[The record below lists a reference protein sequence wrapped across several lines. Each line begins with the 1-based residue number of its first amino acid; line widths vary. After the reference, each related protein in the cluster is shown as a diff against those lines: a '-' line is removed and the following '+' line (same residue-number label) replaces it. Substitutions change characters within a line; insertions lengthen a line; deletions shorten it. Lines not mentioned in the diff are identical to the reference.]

1 MYNLLKIKGV
11 LALMEKKEAIKVLAS
26 VSTVIAATG
35 LASVANANQQEALKT
50 EVDALS
56 SKVTVQALKAAEN
69 KQSVAVQAVNT
80 QQDIV
85 NQAITEEEKAEKT
98 EATAKEALDEA
109 QIIKDKGTPAEIEN
123 TKQNISET
131 ESAIEN
137 QDVQFQ
143 NAQAETA
150 KAQDKV
156 NKQTE
161 IVNSDQTKITTQET
175 NVANAKADVET
186 AQKNLD
192 GTGAKEIIS
201 ERDNAQSDLAT
212 KKAAEANAK
221 SKLEEAQKAD
231 ADKKAKL
238 EQAEK
243 DEKLQVKAVE
253 DTSKTLSDAE
263 AKSKQTKEQLNN
275 ANIAVTNA
283 QAALDGTGAKEII
296 SERDNAQSDLATKKA
311 AESKAQSNLEE
322 AQKTDVDKKAKIQ
335 TLTETLTA
343 QQNVASTAT
352 IELANATALAAD
364 AKSKKDE
371 ADKAVKRLEDKLTSL
386 ENLSTIEI
394 PEEVASAY
402 RNFYEDKTEA
412 NKDKLFDAVQ
422 TWWDNRDYSKENN
435 YPADDTV
442 INDLSNLTKEQIANL
457 SLYQAGLIQQV
468 RKTIWGDSEILV
480 TEDVVTAMKNITTA
494 YSNMSNPDGDH
505 LFSALTNDG
514 TDTTHWKA
522 ENLGYI
528 KAKPTTMSALY
539 KDIYK
544 SIINTFGSDYNQNYA
559 HIITTV
565 GGKPDYKNGKV
576 IPNYIG
582 AATSVT
588 PEGLGL
594 MHEIHF
600 NHTSSDTD
608 KILSNP
614 FDSSVVKTQLADAKA
629 VQTSADNA
637 NKTSQNRL
645 TTASVANKAAQDAVS
660 NTTKTLNALKAIADL
675 IPDAK
680 AKLDE
685 ATEARKNAETRLNNV
700 QKTIDNLD
708 ADVATKTKALDNAK
722 VAQEKANN
730 ANKVANE
737 ELNSAQAKNK
747 LAHEVLSETRN
758 KIASLK
764 ATADLTPDAK
774 IKLAEATSAR
784 ELAELRLVKAQKAV
798 NNLNSDVASKTKA
811 LADAKA
817 TLQKEEAK
825 LEELKAQK
833 AKDEKELA
841 SLQET
846 VNALKVNEVKIKDEI
861 KSLKTKLQETKDYL
875 SKLENADSNLEK
887 AKVAYKLAV
896 EKHKEAKSI
905 LDKETEKLKQ
915 LLINKHDAVA
925 QYEAVKEAYTQA
937 QVKSQYEA
945 IVQKGGTPVAIL
957 DENGQIVG
965 YNSSFFRDVRTAVRT
980 ITDNVVS
987 KHGVP
992 IYQASLP
999 QTGEGETAVYT
1010 LSGITFLALAG
1021 VMRKKKL

>member
-1 MYNLLKIKGV
+1 
-11 LALMEKKEAIKVLAS
+11 MEKKEAIKVLAS

-69 KQSVAVQAVNT
+69 KQSIAVQAVNA
-80 QQDIV
+80 QQDV
-85 NQAITEEEKAEKT
+85 VKKAITEEEIAEKN
-98 EATAKEALDEA
+98 EATAKETIDEA
-109 QIIKDKGTPAEIEN
+109 QIIKDKATPVEIDK
-123 TKQNISET
+123 TKQSISET

-137 QDVQFQ
+137 QDVQLQ

-192 GTGAKEIIS
+192 GRGAKEIIS

-221 SKLEEAQKAD
+221 SKLQEAQKAD
-231 ADKKAKL
+231 ADKKVKL

-263 AKSKQTKEQLNN
+263 AKAKHTKEQLNN

-296 SERDNAQSDLATKKA
+296 SERDNAQADLATKKVA
-311 AESKAQSNLEE
+311 EATAESNLKEVK
-322 AQKTDVDKKAKIQ
+322 KTDADKKAKIQ
-335 TLTETLTA
+335 ALTETLTA
-343 QQNVASTAT
+343 QQNVASRTSTELTAA
-352 IELANATALAAD
+352 IAVAAD
-364 AKSKKDE
+364 AKSKKEE

-435 YPADDTV
+435 YPVDDTV
-442 INDLSNLTKEQIANL
+442 INDLSDLTKEQIANL

-505 LFSALTNDG
+505 LFSVLTNDG

-539 KDIYK
+539 KGIYK

-559 HIITTV
+559 HVITTV

-637 NKTSQNRL
+637 NKTAQNRL

-700 QKTIDNLD
+700 QKTIDNLNT
-708 ADVATKTKALDNAK
+708 DVATKTKALANAK
-722 VAQEKANN
+722 IAQEKANN

-737 ELNSAQAKNK
+737 ELNSAQVKNK
-747 LAHEVLSETRN
+747 LANEVLSETRN

-764 ATADLTPDAK
+764 ATADLTPDARV
-774 IKLAEATSAR
+774 KLAEATSAR
-784 ELAELRLVKAQKAV
+784 ELANLRLVKAQKAV

-817 TLQKEEAK
+817 TLQNEEAK
-825 LEELKAQK
+825 LEELKAKK
-833 AKDEKELA
+833 AKDEKKLA

-875 SKLENADSNLEK
+875 GKIENADSNLEK

-896 EKHKEAKSI
+896 EKHQEAKSI

-915 LLINKHDAVA
+915 LLINKRDAVA

-937 QVKSQYEA
+937 QVKAQYEA

-965 YNSSFFRDVRTAVRT
+965 YNSSFSRDVRTAVRT

-999 QTGEGETAVYT
+999 ETGEGETVVYT
-1010 LSGITFLALAG
+1010 LSGIMFLALAG

>member
-1 MYNLLKIKGV
+1 
-11 LALMEKKEAIKVLAS
+11 MEKKEAIKVLAS
-26 VSTVIAATG
+26 VSTVIATTG
-35 LASVANANQQEALKT
+35 LTSVANANQQETLKT

-56 SKVTVQALKAAEN
+56 YKVTVQALKEAEN
-69 KQSVAVQAVNT
+69 KQSVAVQAVNA

-98 EATAKEALDEA
+98 EAMVKEALDEA
-109 QIIKDKGTPAEIEN
+109 QIIKDKATPVEIDK
-123 TKQNISET
+123 TKQSISET

-231 ADKKAKL
+231 VDKKAKL

-243 DEKLQVKAVE
+243 DEKLQAKAVE

-263 AKSKQTKEQLNN
+263 AKAKQTKEQLNN

-322 AQKTDVDKKAKIQ
+322 AQKTDADKKAKIQ

-343 QQNVASTAT
+343 QQNVALRTST
-352 IELANATALAAD
+352 ELTAAIAVAAD
-364 AKSKKDE
+364 AKSKKEE

-402 RNFYEDKTEA
+402 RNFYEDKSEA

-435 YPADDTV
+435 YPVDDTV
-442 INDLSNLTKEQIANL
+442 INDLSDLTKEQIANL

-539 KDIYK
+539 KGIYK

-637 NKTSQNRL
+637 NKTAQNRL
-645 TTASVANKAAQDAVS
+645 NTASVANNAAQDTVS
-660 NTTKTLNALKAIADL
+660 NTTKTLNALKAI
-675 IPDAK
+675 
-680 AKLDE
+680 
-685 ATEARKNAETRLNNV
+685 
-700 QKTIDNLD
+700 
-708 ADVATKTKALDNAK
+708 
-722 VAQEKANN
+722 
-730 ANKVANE
+730 
-737 ELNSAQAKNK
+737 
-747 LAHEVLSETRN
+747 
-758 KIASLK
+758 
-764 ATADLTPDAK
+764 ADLTPDAK

-817 TLQKEEAK
+817 TLQNEEAK

-833 AKDEKELA
+833 AKNEKELA

-896 EKHKEAKSI
+896 EKHKEAKSV

-915 LLINKHDAVA
+915 LLINKRDAVA

-937 QVKSQYEA
+937 QVKAQYEA

-965 YNSSFFRDVRTAVRT
+965 YNSSVSRDVRTAVRT

-999 QTGEGETAVYT
+999 ETGEGETAVYT

>member
-1 MYNLLKIKGV
+1 MKIKGV

-784 ELAELRLVKAQKAV
+784 ELANLRLVKAQKAV

-817 TLQKEEAK
+817 TLQNEEAK
-825 LEELKAQK
+825 LEELKAKK

-846 VNALKVNEVKIKDEI
+846 VNALKLNEVKIKDEI

-896 EKHKEAKSI
+896 EKHQEAKSI

-915 LLINKHDAVA
+915 LLINKRDAVA

-937 QVKSQYEA
+937 QVKAQYEV
-945 IVQKGGTPVAIL
+945 ISQRGDVPVPIL
-957 DENGQIVG
+957 NENGQIVG
-965 YNSSFFRDVRTAVRT
+965 YNSSFSRDVRTAVRT

-999 QTGEGETAVYT
+999 ETGEGETAVYT

>member
-1 MYNLLKIKGV
+1 MK
-11 LALMEKKEAIKVLAS
+11 KKEAIKALAT

-35 LASVANANQQEALKT
+35 LTSVANANQQEAPKM
-50 EVDALS
+50 EVDTSS
-56 SKVTVQALKAAEN
+56 SKVTIQALKEAEN
-69 KQSVAVQAVNT
+69 KQSVAVQAVNA
-80 QQDIV
+80 QQDV
-85 NQAITEEEKAEKT
+85 VKQAITEEEKAEKT
-98 EATAKEALDEA
+98 EAMAKEGLDEA
-109 QIIKDKGTPAEIEN
+109 QIIKDKATPTEIDK
-123 TKQNISET
+123 TKQSISET

-137 QDVQFQ
+137 QDVQLQ
-143 NAQAETA
+143 DAQAETA

-161 IVNSDQTKITTQET
+161 IVNSDQTKITAQET
-175 NVANAKADVET
+175 NVANAKTNVEI

-201 ERDNAQSDLAT
+201 ERDNAQTDLAT
-212 KKAAEANAK
+212 KKYAEANAK

-243 DEKLQVKAVE
+243 DEKLQAKAVE

-263 AKSKQTKEQLNN
+263 AKAKQTKEQLNN

-283 QAALDGTGAKEII
+283 QVALDGTGAKEII
-296 SERDNAQSDLATKKA
+296 SERDDAQTDLETKKD
-311 AESKAQSNLEE
+311 AEAEAERKLKE
-322 AQKTDVDKKAKIQ
+322 AQKTDADKKAKIQ
-335 TLTETLTA
+335 ALTETLTA
-343 QQNVASTAT
+343 QQNVALRTST
-352 IELANATALAAD
+352 ELTTAIAVAVD
-364 AKSKKDE
+364 AKSKKEE

-468 RKTIWGDSEILV
+468 RKTIWGDSEVLV

-505 LFSALTNDG
+505 LLSALTNDG

-539 KDIYK
+539 KGIYK

-559 HIITTV
+559 HVITTV
-565 GGKPDYKNGKV
+565 GGKTDYKNGKV
-576 IPNYIG
+576 VPNYIG
-582 AATSVT
+582 VATSVT

-608 KILSNP
+608 KILANP

-629 VQTSADNA
+629 LQTSADNA
-637 NKTSQNRL
+637 NKTAQNRL
-645 TTASVANKAAQDAVS
+645 TTASVANKAAQDDVS
-660 NTTKTLNALKAIADL
+660 NTIKTLNAFKAIADL
-675 IPDAK
+675 TPDAK

-685 ATEARKNAETRLNNV
+685 ATEARKNAESRFSN
-700 QKTIDNLD
+700 
-708 ADVATKTKALDNAK
+708 
-722 VAQEKANN
+722 
-730 ANKVANE
+730 
-737 ELNSAQAKNK
+737 
-747 LAHEVLSETRN
+747 
-758 KIASLK
+758 
-764 ATADLTPDAK
+764 
-774 IKLAEATSAR
+774 
-784 ELAELRLVKAQKAV
+784 AQKAV
-798 NNLNSDVASKTKA
+798 DNLNSDVASKTKA
-811 LADAKA
+811 LSDAKA
-817 TLQKEEAK
+817 TLQNEEAK

-833 AKDEKELA
+833 TKDEKELA
-841 SLQET
+841 FLQET
-846 VNALKVNEVKIKDEI
+846 VNALKANEVKIKDEI
-861 KSLKTKLQETKDYL
+861 KSLQTKLQETKDYL

-915 LLINKHDAVA
+915 LLINKRDAVA
-925 QYEAVKEAYTQA
+925 QNEAVKEAYTQA
-937 QVKSQYEA
+937 QVKAQYEV
-945 IVQKGGTPVAIL
+945 ISQRGDVPVPL
-957 DENGQIVG
+957 LNENGQIVG
-965 YNSSFFRDVRTAVRT
+965 YNSSFSRDVRTAVRT

-999 QTGEGETAVYT
+999 ETGEGDTAIYT

-1021 VMRKKKL
+1021 VMRKKKKL

>member
-1 MYNLLKIKGV
+1 MKIKGV

-364 AKSKKDE
+364 TKSKKDE

-784 ELAELRLVKAQKAV
+784 ELANLRLVKAQKAV

-817 TLQKEEAK
+817 TLQNEEAK
-825 LEELKAQK
+825 LEELKAKK

-846 VNALKVNEVKIKDEI
+846 VNALKLNEVKIKDEI

-896 EKHKEAKSI
+896 EKHQEAKSI

-915 LLINKHDAVA
+915 LLINKRDAVA

-937 QVKSQYEA
+937 QVKAQYEV
-945 IVQKGGTPVAIL
+945 ISQRGDVPVPIL
-957 DENGQIVG
+957 NENGQIVG
-965 YNSSFFRDVRTAVRT
+965 YNSSFSRDVRTAVRT

-999 QTGEGETAVYT
+999 ETGEGETAVYT

>member
-1 MYNLLKIKGV
+1 
-11 LALMEKKEAIKVLAS
+11 MEKKEAIKALAG

-35 LASVANANQQEALKT
+35 LTSVANANQQEAPKT
-50 EVDALS
+50 EVDTSS
-56 SKVTVQALKAAEN
+56 SKVTIQALKEAEN
-69 KQSVAVQAVNT
+69 KQSVTVQAVNA
-80 QQDIV
+80 QQDV
-85 NQAITEEEKAEKT
+85 VKKAITEEEIAEKN
-98 EATAKEALDEA
+98 EATAKETLDEA
-109 QIIKDKGTPAEIEN
+109 QIIKDKATPAEIDK
-123 TKQNISET
+123 TKQSISET

-137 QDVQFQ
+137 QDVQLQ

-175 NVANAKADVET
+175 NVANAKTNVET
-186 AQKNLD
+186 AQKDLD
-192 GTGAKEIIS
+192 DTGAKEIIS
-201 ERDNAQSDLAT
+201 ERDNAQSDLET

-231 ADKKAKL
+231 ADKKVKL

-243 DEKLQVKAVE
+243 DEKLQAKAVE

-263 AKSKQTKEQLNN
+263 AKAKQTKEQLNN

-283 QAALDGTGAKEII
+283 QAALNGTEAKEII
-296 SERDNAQSDLATKKA
+296 SERDNAQTDLATKKA
-311 AESKAQSNLEE
+311 AKAEAERKLKE
-322 AQKTDVDKKAKIQ
+322 AQKTDADKKAKIQ
-335 TLTETLTA
+335 ALTETLTA
-343 QQNVASTAT
+343 QQNVALRTST
-352 IELANATALAAD
+352 ELTAAIAVAAD
-364 AKSKKDE
+364 AKSKKEE

-402 RNFYEDKTEA
+402 RSFYEDKTEA

-435 YPADDTV
+435 YPVDDTV

-468 RKTIWGDSEILV
+468 RITIWGDSEVLV
-480 TEDVVTAMKNITTA
+480 TEDVVTAMKNITSA

-539 KDIYK
+539 KGIYK

-565 GGKPDYKNGKV
+565 GGKTDYKNGKV
-576 IPNYIG
+576 VPNYIG

-637 NKTSQNRL
+637 NKTAQNRL
-645 TTASVANKAAQDAVS
+645 TTTSVANKAAQDAVS
-660 NTTKTLNALKAIADL
+660 STTKTLNALKAIADL
-675 IPDAK
+675 TLDAK
-680 AKLDE
+680 AMLDE
-685 ATEARKNAETRLNNV
+685 ATEARKNAESQFSNA
-700 QKTIDNLD
+700 QKAVDNLN
-708 ADVATKTKALDNAK
+708 ADVATKSKALDNEK

-730 ANKVANE
+730 ANKIANE

-747 LAHEVLSETRN
+747 LANEVLSGTRN

-764 ATADLTPDAK
+764 VTADLTPDAK
-774 IKLAEATSAR
+774 VKLAEATSAR

-817 TLQKEEAK
+817 TLQNEEAK

-833 AKDEKELA
+833 VKDEKELA

-846 VNALKVNEVKIKDEI
+846 VNALNANEVKIKDEI
-861 KSLKTKLQETKDYL
+861 KSIQTKLQETKDYL

-887 AKVAYKLAV
+887 AKVTYKLAV
-896 EKHKEAKSI
+896 KKHNEAKSI

-915 LLINKHDAVA
+915 LLINKRDAVA

-937 QVKSQYEA
+937 QVKTQYE
-945 IVQKGGTPVAIL
+945 IITQRGDVPVPLL

-965 YNSSFFRDVRTAVRT
+965 YNSSFSRDVRTAVRT
-980 ITDNVVS
+980 ITDHVVS

-992 IYQASLP
+992 TYQASLP
-999 QTGEGETAVYT
+999 KTGEDETAVYT
-1010 LSGITFLALAG
+1010 LSGITFLAIAG

>member
-1 MYNLLKIKGV
+1 
-11 LALMEKKEAIKVLAS
+11 MEKKEAIKVLAS

-231 ADKKAKL
+231 ADKKVKL

-243 DEKLQVKAVE
+243 DEKLQTKSVE
-253 DTSKTLSDAE
+253 DTSKSLSDAE
-263 AKSKQTKEQLNN
+263 AKAKQTKEQLNN

-322 AQKTDVDKKAKIQ
+322 AQKTDADKKAKIQ

-343 QQNVASTAT
+343 QQNVALRTST
-352 IELANATALAAD
+352 ELTAAIAVAAD
-364 AKSKKDE
+364 AKSKKEE

-402 RNFYEDKTEA
+402 RNFYEDKSEA

-435 YPADDTV
+435 YPVDDTV
-442 INDLSNLTKEQIANL
+442 INDLSDLTKEQIANL

-539 KDIYK
+539 KGIYK

-637 NKTSQNRL
+637 NKTAQNRL
-645 TTASVANKAAQDAVS
+645 NTASVANNAAQDTVS
-660 NTTKTLNALKAIADL
+660 NTTKTLNALKAI
-675 IPDAK
+675 
-680 AKLDE
+680 
-685 ATEARKNAETRLNNV
+685 
-700 QKTIDNLD
+700 
-708 ADVATKTKALDNAK
+708 
-722 VAQEKANN
+722 
-730 ANKVANE
+730 
-737 ELNSAQAKNK
+737 
-747 LAHEVLSETRN
+747 
-758 KIASLK
+758 
-764 ATADLTPDAK
+764 ADLTPDAK

-817 TLQKEEAK
+817 TLQNEEAK

-841 SLQET
+841 SLKET

-896 EKHKEAKSI
+896 EKHKEAKSV

-915 LLINKHDAVA
+915 LLINKRDAVA

-937 QVKSQYEA
+937 QVKAQYEA

-965 YNSSFFRDVRTAVRT
+965 YNSSVSRDVRTAVRT

-999 QTGEGETAVYT
+999 ETGEGETAVYT

>member
-1 MYNLLKIKGV
+1 
-11 LALMEKKEAIKVLAS
+11 MEKKEALKVLAS

-35 LASVANANQQEALKT
+35 LTSVANANQQEALKT

-56 SKVTVQALKAAEN
+56 SKVTVQDLKEAEN
-69 KQSVAVQAVNT
+69 KQSVAVQSVNAH
-80 QQDIV
+80 QDV
-85 NQAITEEEKAEKT
+85 VKKAITEEEIAEKN
-98 EATAKEALDEA
+98 EATAKETIDEA
-109 QIIKDKGTPAEIEN
+109 QIIKDKATPVEIDK
-123 TKQNISET
+123 TKQSISET

-137 QDVQFQ
+137 QDVQFY
-143 NAQAETA
+143 NAQAET
-150 KAQDKV
+150 
-156 NKQTE
+156 
-161 IVNSDQTKITTQET
+161 
-175 NVANAKADVET
+175 AKADVET

-192 GTGAKEIIS
+192 GRGAKEIIS
-201 ERDNAQSDLAT
+201 ERDNAQTDLVT
-212 KKAAEANAK
+212 KKDAEANAK

-231 ADKKAKL
+231 VDKKAKL

-243 DEKLQVKAVE
+243 DEKLQAKAVE

-263 AKSKQTKEQLNN
+263 AKAKHTKEQLDN

-296 SERDNAQSDLATKKA
+296 SERDNTQSDLATKKA
-311 AESKAQSNLEE
+311 AEAKAESNLKES
-322 AQKTDVDKKAKIQ
+322 QKTDADKKAKIQ
-335 TLTETLTA
+335 ALTETLTA
-343 QQNVASTAT
+343 HQNVALRTST
-352 IELANATALAAD
+352 ELTAAIAVAAD
-364 AKSKKDE
+364 AKSKKEE

-394 PEEVASAY
+394 PEKVASAY

-435 YPADDTV
+435 YPVDDTV
-442 INDLSNLTKEQIANL
+442 INDLSDLTKEQIANL

-539 KDIYK
+539 KGIYK

-608 KILSNP
+608 KILSKP
-614 FDSSVVKTQLADAKA
+614 FDTSVVKTQLADAKA

-637 NKTSQNRL
+637 NKTAQNRL

-660 NTTKTLNALKAIADL
+660 NTTKTLNVLKAIADL
-675 IPDAK
+675 TPDAK

-685 ATEARKNAETRLNNV
+685 ATEARKNAESRFSNA
-700 QKTIDNLD
+700 QKSVDNLN
-708 ADVATKTKALDNAK
+708 ADVATKTKALANAK

-747 LAHEVLSETRN
+747 LANEVLSETRN
-758 KIASLK
+758 KIASL
-764 ATADLTPDAK
+764 
-774 IKLAEATSAR
+774 
-784 ELAELRLVKAQKAV
+784 KAQKAV

-811 LADAKA
+811 LSDAKA
-817 TLQKEEAK
+817 TLQNEEAK

-846 VNALKVNEVKIKDEI
+846 VNTLKVNEVKIKDEI

-896 EKHKEAKSI
+896 EK
-905 LDKETEKLKQ
+905 
-915 LLINKHDAVA
+915 NK
-925 QYEAVKEAYTQA
+925 
-937 QVKSQYEA
+937 EA

-965 YNSSFFRDVRTAVRT
+965 YNSSFSRDVRTAVRT

-999 QTGEGETAVYT
+999 ETGEGETAVYT

>member
-1 MYNLLKIKGV
+1 
-11 LALMEKKEAIKVLAS
+11 MEKKEAIKVLAS
-26 VSTVIAATG
+26 VSTMIAATG
-35 LASVANANQQEALKT
+35 LTSVANANQQENPKT
-50 EVDALS
+50 EFDASS
-56 SKVTVQALKAAEN
+56 SKVTVQALKEAEN
-69 KQSVAVQAVNT
+69 KQSVAVQSVNA
-80 QQDIV
+80 QQDV
-85 NQAITEEEKAEKT
+85 VKKAITEEEIAEKN
-98 EATAKEALDEA
+98 EATAKETIDEA
-109 QIIKDKGTPAEIEN
+109 QIIKDKATPVEIDK
-123 TKQNISET
+123 TKQSISET

-137 QDVQFQ
+137 QDVQLQ
-143 NAQAETA
+143 SAQAETA

-175 NVANAKADVET
+175 NLANAKADVET

-212 KKAAEANAK
+212 KKAVEANAK

-231 ADKKAKL
+231 ADKKVKL

-243 DEKLQVKAVE
+243 DEKLQTKSVE
-253 DTSKTLSDAE
+253 DTSKSLSDAE
-263 AKSKQTKEQLNN
+263 AKAKQTKEQLNN

-322 AQKTDVDKKAKIQ
+322 AQKTDADKKAKIQ

-343 QQNVASTAT
+343 QQNVALRTST
-352 IELANATALAAD
+352 ELTAAIAVAAD
-364 AKSKKDE
+364 AKSKKEE

-402 RNFYEDKTEA
+402 RNFYEDKSEA

-435 YPADDTV
+435 YPVDDTV
-442 INDLSNLTKEQIANL
+442 INDLSDLTKEQIANL

-539 KDIYK
+539 KGIYK

-637 NKTSQNRL
+637 NKTAQNRL
-645 TTASVANKAAQDAVS
+645 NTASVANNAAQDTVS

-675 IPDAK
+675 TPDAK

-685 ATEARKNAETRLNNV
+685 ATEVRKNAESRFSNA
-700 QKTIDNLD
+700 QKSVDNLN
-708 ADVATKTKALDNAK
+708 ADVATKTKALANAK

-730 ANKVANE
+730 ANKTANE

-747 LAHEVLSETRN
+747 LANEVLSETRN

-833 AKDEKELA
+833 AKNEKELA

-887 AKVAYKLAV
+887 AKVAYKLTV

-915 LLINKHDAVA
+915 LLINKRDAVA

-937 QVKSQYEA
+937 QVKAQYEA

-965 YNSSFFRDVRTAVRT
+965 YNSSFSRDVRTAVRT

-999 QTGEGETAVYT
+999 ETGEGETAVYT
-1010 LSGITFLALAG
+1010 LSGIMFLALAG

>member
-1 MYNLLKIKGV
+1 
-11 LALMEKKEAIKVLAS
+11 MEKKEAIKALAS

-35 LASVANANQQEALKT
+35 LTSVANANQQEAPKT

-56 SKVTVQALKAAEN
+56 SKVTVQALKEAEN
-69 KQSVAVQAVNT
+69 KQSVAVQAVNA
-80 QQDIV
+80 QQDV
-85 NQAITEEEKAEKT
+85 VKQAITEEEKAEKT
-98 EATAKEALDEA
+98 EAMTKEALDEA
-109 QIIKDKGTPAEIEN
+109 QIIKDKATPAEIDK

-137 QDVQFQ
+137 QDVQLQ

-150 KAQDKV
+150 KTQDKV

-175 NVANAKADVET
+175 NVANAKTKVET
-186 AQKNLD
+186 AQKDLD
-192 GTGAKEIIS
+192 GTGTKEIIS
-201 ERDNAQSDLAT
+201 ERDNAQTDLET
-212 KKAAEANAK
+212 KRDAETNAK

-243 DEKLQVKAVE
+243 DEKLQAESVK
-253 DTSKTLSDAE
+253 DTSKTLSDLE
-263 AKSKQTKEQLNN
+263 AKAKQTKEQLNK

-296 SERDNAQSDLATKKA
+296 SERDNAQTNLATKKDA
-311 AESKAQSNLEE
+311 EAKAESNLKE
-322 AQKTDVDKKAKIQ
+322 AQKTDADKKAKIQ
-335 TLTETLTA
+335 ALTETLTA
-343 QQNVASTAT
+343 QQNVALRTST
-352 IELANATALAAD
+352 ELTAAIAIVAD
-364 AKSKKDE
+364 AKSKKEE

-386 ENLSTIEI
+386 ENLSTIKI

-514 TDTTHWKA
+514 TDTTHWNA

-539 KDIYK
+539 KGIYK

-559 HIITTV
+559 HVITTV

-576 IPNYIG
+576 VPNYIG
-582 AATSVT
+582 TATSVT

-600 NHTSSDTD
+600 NHTSSETD
-608 KILSNP
+608 KILANP

-637 NKTSQNRL
+637 NKTAQNRL

-660 NTTKTLNALKAIADL
+660 NTTKNLNALKAIADL
-675 IPDAK
+675 TPDAK

-685 ATEARKNAETRLNNV
+685 ATEARKNAESRFSNA
-700 QKTIDNLD
+700 QKAVDNLN
-708 ADVATKTKALDNAK
+708 ADVATKTKALANAK
-722 VAQEKANN
+722 VSHEKANN

-747 LAHEVLSETRN
+747 LANEVLSETRK

-764 ATADLTPDAK
+764 VTADLTPDAK
-774 IKLAEATSAR
+774 VKLAEATSAR

-798 NNLNSDVASKTKA
+798 NNLNSDVASKSKA
-811 LADAKA
+811 LADAKV
-817 TLQKEEAK
+817 TLQNEEAK

-833 AKDEKELA
+833 TKDEKELV

-846 VNALKVNEVKIKDEI
+846 VNALKANEVKIKDEI
-861 KSLKTKLQETKDYL
+861 KSLQTKLQETKDYL

-887 AKVAYKLAV
+887 AKVAYKVAV
-896 EKHKEAKSI
+896 EKHKEAKAL
-905 LDKETEKLKQ
+905 LDIETEKLKQ
-915 LLINKHDAVA
+915 LLINKRDAVA
-925 QYEAVKEAYTQA
+925 QYEAVKAAYTQA
-937 QVKSQYEA
+937 QVKAQYDV
-945 IVQKGGTPVAIL
+945 ISKRGDVPVPL
-957 DENGQIVG
+957 LNENGQIVG
-965 YNSSFFRDVRTAVRT
+965 YNSSFSRDVRTAVRT

-999 QTGEGETAVYT
+999 ETGESDTAIYT

>member
-1 MYNLLKIKGV
+1 
-11 LALMEKKEAIKVLAS
+11 MEKKEAIKVLAS

-364 AKSKKDE
+364 AKSKKEE

-402 RNFYEDKTEA
+402 RNFYEDKSEA

-435 YPADDTV
+435 YPVDDTV
-442 INDLSNLTKEQIANL
+442 INDLSDLTKEQIANL

-468 RKTIWGDSEILV
+468 RKIIWGDSEILV

-539 KDIYK
+539 KGIYK

-559 HIITTV
+559 HVITTV

-576 IPNYIG
+576 VPNYIG

-608 KILSNP
+608 KILDNP

-637 NKTSQNRL
+637 NKTAQNRL
-645 TTASVANKAAQDAVS
+645 TTASVANNAAQDAVS
-660 NTTKTLNALKAIADL
+660 NTTKTLDALKAIADL
-675 IPDAK
+675 TPAAK
-680 AKLDE
+680 AKLDK
-685 ATEARKNAETRLNNV
+685 ATEARKNAETRLNNA
-700 QKTIDNLD
+700 QKAFDNLNS
-708 ADVATKTKALDNAK
+708 DVATKTKALANAK
-722 VAQEKANN
+722 IAQEKANN

-737 ELNSAQAKNK
+737 ELNSAQVKNK
-747 LAHEVLSETRN
+747 LANEVLSETRN

-905 LDKETEKLKQ
+905 LDKATEKLKQ

-987 KHGVP
+987 KHDVP

>member
-1 MYNLLKIKGV
+1 
-11 LALMEKKEAIKVLAS
+11 MEKKEAIKVLAS

-35 LASVANANQQEALKT
+35 LTSVANANQQEALKK

-56 SKVTVQALKAAEN
+56 SKMTVQALKEAEN
-69 KQSVAVQAVNT
+69 KQNVAVQAVNT

-98 EATAKEALDEA
+98 EAMAKEALDEA

-123 TKQNISET
+123 TKQSISET

-192 GTGAKEIIS
+192 GREAKEIIS
-201 ERDNAQSDLAT
+201 ERDNAQTDLVT
-212 KKAAEANAK
+212 KKDAEANAK

-231 ADKKAKL
+231 VDKKSKL

-243 DEKLQVKAVE
+243 DEKLQAKAVE

-263 AKSKQTKEQLNN
+263 AKAKHTKEQLDN

-296 SERDNAQSDLATKKA
+296 SERDNTQSDSATKKA
-311 AESKAQSNLEE
+311 AEDKAESNLKE
-322 AQKTDVDKKAKIQ
+322 AQKTDADKKAKIQ
-335 TLTETLTA
+335 ALTEILTA
-343 QQNVASTAT
+343 QQNVASRTSTELTAA
-352 IELANATALAAD
+352 IAVAAD
-364 AKSKKDE
+364 AKFKKEE

-402 RNFYEDKTEA
+402 RNFYEDKSEA

-435 YPADDTV
+435 YPVDDTV
-442 INDLSNLTKEQIANL
+442 INDLSDLTKEQIANL

-539 KDIYK
+539 KGIYK

-637 NKTSQNRL
+637 NKTAQNRL
-645 TTASVANKAAQDAVS
+645 NTASVANNAAQDTVS
-660 NTTKTLNALKAIADL
+660 NTTKTLNALKAI
-675 IPDAK
+675 
-680 AKLDE
+680 
-685 ATEARKNAETRLNNV
+685 
-700 QKTIDNLD
+700 
-708 ADVATKTKALDNAK
+708 
-722 VAQEKANN
+722 
-730 ANKVANE
+730 
-737 ELNSAQAKNK
+737 
-747 LAHEVLSETRN
+747 
-758 KIASLK
+758 
-764 ATADLTPDAK
+764 ADLTPDAK

-817 TLQKEEAK
+817 TLQNEEAK

-846 VNALKVNEVKIKDEI
+846 VNTLKVNEVKIKDEI

-896 EKHKEAKSI
+896 EKHKEAKSV

-915 LLINKHDAVA
+915 LLINKRDAVA

-937 QVKSQYEA
+937 QVKAQYEA

-965 YNSSFFRDVRTAVRT
+965 YNSSVSRDVRTAVRT

-999 QTGEGETAVYT
+999 ETGEGETAVYT

>member
-1 MYNLLKIKGV
+1 
-11 LALMEKKEAIKVLAS
+11 MEKKEAIKALAS
-26 VSTVIAATG
+26 VSTVIVATG
-35 LASVANANQQEALKT
+35 LTSVANANQQEAPKT
-50 EVDALS
+50 EVDTSS
-56 SKVTVQALKAAEN
+56 SKVTIQALKEAEN
-69 KQSVAVQAVNT
+69 KQSVAVQAVNA
-80 QQDIV
+80 QQDV
-85 NQAITEEEKAEKT
+85 VKQAITEEEKAEKT
-98 EATAKEALDEA
+98 EAMTKEAHDEA
-109 QIIKDKGTPAEIEN
+109 QIIKDKVTPAEIYK

-137 QDVQFQ
+137 QDVQLQ

-150 KAQDKV
+150 KTQDKV

-175 NVANAKADVET
+175 NVANAKTKVET
-186 AQKNLD
+186 AQKDLD
-192 GTGAKEIIS
+192 GTGTKEIIS
-201 ERDNAQSDLAT
+201 ERDNAQTDLET
-212 KKAAEANAK
+212 KRDAETNAK

-243 DEKLQVKAVE
+243 DEKLQAESVE
-253 DTSKTLSDAE
+253 DTSKTLSDLE
-263 AKSKQTKEQLNN
+263 AKAKQTKEQLNK

-296 SERDNAQSDLATKKA
+296 SERDNAQTNLATKKDA
-311 AESKAQSNLEE
+311 EAKAESNLKE
-322 AQKTDVDKKAKIQ
+322 AQKTDADKKAKIQ
-335 TLTETLTA
+335 ALTETLTA
-343 QQNVASTAT
+343 QQNVALRTST
-352 IELANATALAAD
+352 ELTAAIAVAAD
-364 AKSKKDE
+364 AKSKKEE

-402 RNFYEDKTEA
+402 RSFYEDKTEA

-435 YPADDTV
+435 YPVDDTV

-468 RKTIWGDSEILV
+468 RTTIWGDSEILV

-505 LFSALTNDG
+505 LLSALTNDG

-528 KAKPTTMSALY
+528 KAKPTTMSDLY
-539 KDIYK
+539 KGIYK

-576 IPNYIG
+576 VPNYIG

-608 KILSNP
+608 KILANP

-629 VQTSADNA
+629 VQSSADNA
-637 NKTSQNRL
+637 NKTAQKDL
-645 TTASVANKAAQDAVS
+645 TTALATNKAAQDAVS

-675 IPDAK
+675 TPDAK

-685 ATEARKNAETRLNNV
+685 ATKARKNAESRFSNA
-700 QKTIDNLD
+700 QKAVDNLN
-708 ADVATKTKALDNAK
+708 ADVATKTKALANAK
-722 VAQEKANN
+722 VAQEKATNV
-730 ANKVANE
+730 NKVANE

-747 LAHEVLSETRN
+747 LANEVLSETRK

-764 ATADLTPDAK
+764 VTADLTPDAK
-774 IKLAEATSAR
+774 
-784 ELAELRLVKAQKAV
+784 
-798 NNLNSDVASKTKA
+798 
-811 LADAKA
+811 A
-817 TLQKEEAK
+817 TLQNEEAK
-825 LEELKAQK
+825 LDDLKAQK
-833 AKDEKELA
+833 TKDEKELA
-841 SLQET
+841 SLQLT
-846 VNALKVNEVKIKDEI
+846 VNTLKANEVKIKDEI
-861 KSLKTKLQETKDYL
+861 KSLQTKLQETEDYL

-887 AKVAYKLAV
+887 ARAAYKLAV
-896 EKHKEAKSI
+896 ENHKETKAI
-905 LDKETEKLKQ
+905 LNKETEKLKQ
-915 LLINKHDAVA
+915 LLINKRDAVA
-925 QYEAVKEAYTQA
+925 QYEAVKAAYTQA
-937 QVKSQYEA
+937 QVREQYEV
-945 IVQKGGTPVAIL
+945 ISQRGDVPVPL
-957 DENGQIVG
+957 LNENGQIVG
-965 YNSSFFRDVRTAVRT
+965 YNSSFSRDVRTDVRT

-999 QTGEGETAVYT
+999 ETGEGDTAIYT

>member
-1 MYNLLKIKGV
+1 MKLKGV
-11 LALMEKKEAIKVLAS
+11 STLMKKKEAIKALAT

-35 LASVANANQQEALKT
+35 LTSVANANQQEAPKT

-56 SKVTVQALKAAEN
+56 SKVTVQALKEAEN
-69 KQSVAVQAVNT
+69 KQSVAVQAVNS

-85 NQAITEEEKAEKT
+85 KQAITEEEKAGKT
-98 EATAKEALDEA
+98 EAMAKEGLDEA
-109 QIIKDKGTPAEIEN
+109 QIIKDKATPTEIDK
-123 TKQNISET
+123 TKQSISET

-137 QDVQFQ
+137 QDVQLQ

-175 NVANAKADVET
+175 NVANTKTNVET

-201 ERDNAQSDLAT
+201 ERDNAQTDLVA
-212 KKAAEANAK
+212 KKDAEANAK

-231 ADKKAKL
+231 ADKKANL

-243 DEKLQVKAVE
+243 DEKLQDKAVE

-263 AKSKQTKEQLNN
+263 AKAKQTKEQLNH

-283 QAALDGTGAKEII
+283 QVALDGTGANDII
-296 SERDNAQSDLATKKA
+296 SERDNAQTDLVTKKDVEA
-311 AESKAQSNLEE
+311 KAESNLKE
-322 AQKTDVDKKAKIQ
+322 AQKTDADKKAKIQ
-335 TLTETLTA
+335 ALTETLTA
-343 QQNVASTAT
+343 QQNVALRTST
-352 IELANATALAAD
+352 ELTAAIAVAAD
-364 AKSKKDE
+364 AKSKKEE

-402 RNFYEDKTEA
+402 RSFYEDKTEA

-435 YPADDTV
+435 YPVDDTV

-468 RKTIWGDSEILV
+468 RKTIWGDSEVLV

-539 KDIYK
+539 KGIYK
-544 SIINTFGSDYNQNYA
+544 SIINTFSSDYNQNYA
-559 HIITTV
+559 HVITTV

-576 IPNYIG
+576 VPNYIG

-608 KILSNP
+608 KILANP

-637 NKTSQNRL
+637 NKTAQNRL

-675 IPDAK
+675 TPDAK

-685 ATEARKNAETRLNNV
+685 ATEARKNVESRFSNA
-700 QKTIDNLD
+700 QKAVDNLN
-708 ADVATKTKALDNAK
+708 ADVATKTKAL
-722 VAQEKANN
+722 
-730 ANKVANE
+730 
-737 ELNSAQAKNK
+737 
-747 LAHEVLSETRN
+747 
-758 KIASLK
+758 
-764 ATADLTPDAK
+764 AD
-774 IKLAEATSAR
+774 S
-784 ELAELRLVKAQKAV
+784 
-798 NNLNSDVASKTKA
+798 
-811 LADAKA
+811 KA

-833 AKDEKELA
+833 TKDEKELA
-841 SLQET
+841 FLQET
-846 VNALKVNEVKIKDEI
+846 VNALKANEVKIKDEI
-861 KSLKTKLQETKDYL
+861 KSLQTKLQETKDYL

-905 LDKETEKLKQ
+905 LDKETEKLEQ
-915 LLINKHDAVA
+915 LLINKRDAVA
-925 QYEAVKEAYTQA
+925 QYEAVKEAYIQA
-937 QVKSQYEA
+937 QVKAQYEV
-945 IVQKGGTPVAIL
+945 ISQRGDVPIPHL
-957 DENGQIVG
+957 NENGQIVG
-965 YNSSFFRDVRTAVRT
+965 YNSSFSRDVRTAVRT
-980 ITDNVVS
+980 ITDKVVS

-999 QTGEGETAVYT
+999 ETGEGDTAIYT

>member
-1 MYNLLKIKGV
+1 
-11 LALMEKKEAIKVLAS
+11 MEKKEAIKVLAS

-708 ADVATKTKALDNAK
+708 ADVATKTKAL
-722 VAQEKANN
+722 
-730 ANKVANE
+730 
-737 ELNSAQAKNK
+737 
-747 LAHEVLSETRN
+747 
-758 KIASLK
+758 
-764 ATADLTPDAK
+764 
-774 IKLAEATSAR
+774 
-784 ELAELRLVKAQKAV
+784 
-798 NNLNSDVASKTKA
+798 
-811 LADAKA
+811 ADAKA

>member
-1 MYNLLKIKGV
+1 MK
-11 LALMEKKEAIKVLAS
+11 KKEAIKALAT

-35 LASVANANQQEALKT
+35 LTSVANANQQEAPKT

-56 SKVTVQALKAAEN
+56 SKVTVQALKEAEN
-69 KQSVAVQAVNT
+69 KQSVAVQAVNA
-80 QQDIV
+80 QQDV
-85 NQAITEEEKAEKT
+85 VKQAITEEEKAEKT
-98 EATAKEALDEA
+98 EAMTKEALDEA
-109 QIIKDKGTPAEIEN
+109 QIIKDKATPAEIDK

-137 QDVQFQ
+137 QDVQLQ

-150 KAQDKV
+150 KTQDKV

-175 NVANAKADVET
+175 NVANAKTKVET
-186 AQKNLD
+186 AQKDLD
-192 GTGAKEIIS
+192 GTGTKEIIS
-201 ERDNAQSDLAT
+201 ERDNAQTDLET
-212 KKAAEANAK
+212 KRDAETNAK

-243 DEKLQVKAVE
+243 DEKLQAESVK
-253 DTSKTLSDAE
+253 DTSKTLSDLE
-263 AKSKQTKEQLNN
+263 AKAKQTKEQLNK

-296 SERDNAQSDLATKKA
+296 SERDNAQTNLATKKDA
-311 AESKAQSNLEE
+311 EAKAESNLKE
-322 AQKTDVDKKAKIQ
+322 AQKTDADKKAKIQ
-335 TLTETLTA
+335 ALTETLTA
-343 QQNVASTAT
+343 QQNVALRTST
-352 IELANATALAAD
+352 ELTAAIAIVAD
-364 AKSKKDE
+364 AKSKKEE

-386 ENLSTIEI
+386 ENLSTIKI

-514 TDTTHWKA
+514 TDTTHWNA

-539 KDIYK
+539 KGIYK

-559 HIITTV
+559 HVITTV

-576 IPNYIG
+576 VPNYIG
-582 AATSVT
+582 TATSVT

-600 NHTSSDTD
+600 NHTSSETD
-608 KILSNP
+608 KILANP

-637 NKTSQNRL
+637 NKTAQNRL

-660 NTTKTLNALKAIADL
+660 NTTKNLNALKAIADL
-675 IPDAK
+675 TPDAK

-685 ATEARKNAETRLNNV
+685 ATEARKNAESRFSNA
-700 QKTIDNLD
+700 QKAVDNLN
-708 ADVATKTKALDNAK
+708 ADVATKTKALANAK
-722 VAQEKANN
+722 VSHEKANN

-747 LAHEVLSETRN
+747 LANEVLSETRK

-764 ATADLTPDAK
+764 VTADLTPDAK
-774 IKLAEATSAR
+774 VKLAEATSAR

-798 NNLNSDVASKTKA
+798 NNLNSDVASKSKA
-811 LADAKA
+811 LADAKV
-817 TLQKEEAK
+817 TLQNEEAK

-833 AKDEKELA
+833 TKDEKELV

-846 VNALKVNEVKIKDEI
+846 VNALKANEVKIKDEI
-861 KSLKTKLQETKDYL
+861 KSLQTKLQETKDYL

-887 AKVAYKLAV
+887 AKVAYKVAV
-896 EKHKEAKSI
+896 EKHKEAKAL
-905 LDKETEKLKQ
+905 LDIETEKLKQ
-915 LLINKHDAVA
+915 LLINKRDAVA
-925 QYEAVKEAYTQA
+925 QYEAVKAAYTQA
-937 QVKSQYEA
+937 QVKAQYDV
-945 IVQKGGTPVAIL
+945 ISKRGDVPVPL
-957 DENGQIVG
+957 LNENGQIVG
-965 YNSSFFRDVRTAVRT
+965 YNSSFSRDVRTAVRT

-999 QTGEGETAVYT
+999 ETGESDTAIYT

>member
-1 MYNLLKIKGV
+1 
-11 LALMEKKEAIKVLAS
+11 MEKKEAIKALAS

-35 LASVANANQQEALKT
+35 LTSVANANQQEAPKT

-56 SKVTVQALKAAEN
+56 SKVTVQALKEAEN
-69 KQSVAVQAVNT
+69 KQSVAVQAVNA
-80 QQDIV
+80 QQDV
-85 NQAITEEEKAEKT
+85 VKQAITEEEKAEKT
-98 EATAKEALDEA
+98 EAMTKEALDEA
-109 QIIKDKGTPAEIEN
+109 QIIKDKATPAEIDK

-137 QDVQFQ
+137 QDVQLQ

-161 IVNSDQTKITTQET
+161 IVNSDQTEITTQET
-175 NVANAKADVET
+175 DVANAKTNVEI

-201 ERDNAQSDLAT
+201 ERDNAQIDLAA
-212 KKAAEANAK
+212 KKDAEANAK

-231 ADKKAKL
+231 ADKKAKI
-238 EQAEK
+238 QA
-243 DEKLQVKAVE
+243 V
-253 DTSKTLSDAE
+253 
-263 AKSKQTKEQLNN
+263 
-275 ANIAVTNA
+275 
-283 QAALDGTGAKEII
+283 
-296 SERDNAQSDLATKKA
+296 
-311 AESKAQSNLEE
+311 
-322 AQKTDVDKKAKIQ
+322 
-335 TLTETLTA
+335 TETLTA
-343 QQNVASTAT
+343 QQNVALRTST
-352 IELANATALAAD
+352 ELTAAIAIVAD
-364 AKSKKDE
+364 AKSKKEE

-386 ENLSTIEI
+386 ENLSTIKI

-514 TDTTHWKA
+514 TDTTHWNA

-539 KDIYK
+539 KGIYK

-559 HIITTV
+559 HVITTV

-576 IPNYIG
+576 VPNYIG
-582 AATSVT
+582 TATSVT

-600 NHTSSDTD
+600 NHTSSETD
-608 KILSNP
+608 KILANP

-637 NKTSQNRL
+637 NKTAQNRL

-660 NTTKTLNALKAIADL
+660 NTTKNLNALKAIADL
-675 IPDAK
+675 TPDAK

-685 ATEARKNAETRLNNV
+685 ATEARKNAESRFSNA
-700 QKTIDNLD
+700 QKAVDNLN
-708 ADVATKTKALDNAK
+708 ADVATKTKALANAK
-722 VAQEKANN
+722 VSHEKANN

-747 LAHEVLSETRN
+747 LANEVLSETRK

-764 ATADLTPDAK
+764 VTADLTPDAK
-774 IKLAEATSAR
+774 VKLAEATSAR

-798 NNLNSDVASKTKA
+798 NNLNSDVASKSKA
-811 LADAKA
+811 LADAKV
-817 TLQKEEAK
+817 TLQNEEAK

-833 AKDEKELA
+833 TKDEKELV

-846 VNALKVNEVKIKDEI
+846 VNALKANEVKIKDEI
-861 KSLKTKLQETKDYL
+861 KSLQTKLQETKDYL

-887 AKVAYKLAV
+887 AKVAYKVAV
-896 EKHKEAKSI
+896 EKHKEAKAL
-905 LDKETEKLKQ
+905 LDIETEKLKQ
-915 LLINKHDAVA
+915 LLINKRDAVA
-925 QYEAVKEAYTQA
+925 QYEAVKAAYTQA
-937 QVKSQYEA
+937 QVKAQYDV
-945 IVQKGGTPVAIL
+945 ISKRGDVPVPL
-957 DENGQIVG
+957 LNENGQIVG
-965 YNSSFFRDVRTAVRT
+965 YNSSFSRDVRTAVRT

-999 QTGEGETAVYT
+999 ETGESDTAIYT

>member
-1 MYNLLKIKGV
+1 
-11 LALMEKKEAIKVLAS
+11 MEKKEAIKVLAS
-26 VSTVIAATG
+26 VSTVIVATG
-35 LASVANANQQEALKT
+35 LTSVANANQQEALKT

-56 SKVTVQALKAAEN
+56 SKVTVQALKEAEN
-69 KQSVAVQAVNT
+69 KQSVAVQAVNA

-98 EATAKEALDEA
+98 EAMAKEALDEA
-109 QIIKDKGTPAEIEN
+109 QIIKDKATLAEIDK

-131 ESAIEN
+131 ESEIEN
-137 QDVQFQ
+137 QDVQLQ

-212 KKAAEANAK
+212 KKAVEANAK

-231 ADKKAKL
+231 ADKKVKL

-243 DEKLQVKAVE
+243 DEKLQTKSVE
-253 DTSKTLSDAE
+253 DTSKSLSDAE
-263 AKSKQTKEQLNN
+263 AKAKHTKEQLDN

-296 SERDNAQSDLATKKA
+296 SERDNTQSDLATKKA
-311 AESKAQSNLEE
+311 AEAKAESNLKE
-322 AQKTDVDKKAKIQ
+322 AQKTDADKKAKIQ
-335 TLTETLTA
+335 ALTETLTA
-343 QQNVASTAT
+343 QQNVASRTSTELTAA
-352 IELANATALAAD
+352 IAVAAD
-364 AKSKKDE
+364 AKFKKEE
-371 ADKAVKRLEDKLTSL
+371 ADKAVKRLGDKLTSL

-402 RNFYEDKTEA
+402 RNFYEDKSEA

-435 YPADDTV
+435 YPVDDTV
-442 INDLSNLTKEQIANL
+442 INDLSDLTKEQIANL

-468 RKTIWGDSEILV
+468 RKIIWGDSEILV

-539 KDIYK
+539 KGIYK

-559 HIITTV
+559 HVITTV

-637 NKTSQNRL
+637 NKTAQNRL

-700 QKTIDNLD
+700 QKTIDNLNT
-708 ADVATKTKALDNAK
+708 DVATKTKALANAK
-722 VAQEKANN
+722 IAQEKANN

-737 ELNSAQAKNK
+737 ELNSAQVKNK
-747 LAHEVLSETRN
+747 LANEVLSETRN

-811 LADAKA
+811 LSDAKA
-817 TLQKEEAK
+817 TLQNEEAK

-896 EKHKEAKSI
+896 EKHKEAKSV

-915 LLINKHDAVA
+915 LLINKRDAVA
-925 QYEAVKEAYTQA
+925 QCEAVKEAYTQA
-937 QVKSQYEA
+937 QVKAQYEA

-965 YNSSFFRDVRTAVRT
+965 YNSSVSRDVRTAVRT

-999 QTGEGETAVYT
+999 ETGEGETAVYT

>member
-1 MYNLLKIKGV
+1 
-11 LALMEKKEAIKVLAS
+11 MEKKEAIKALAS

-35 LASVANANQQEALKT
+35 LTSVANANQQEAPKT

-56 SKVTVQALKAAEN
+56 SKVTVQALKEAEN
-69 KQSVAVQAVNT
+69 KQSVAVQAVNA
-80 QQDIV
+80 QQDV
-85 NQAITEEEKAEKT
+85 VKQAITEEEKAEKT
-98 EATAKEALDEA
+98 EAMTKEALDEA
-109 QIIKDKGTPAEIEN
+109 QIIKDKATPAEIDK

-137 QDVQFQ
+137 QDVQLQ

-150 KAQDKV
+150 KTQDKV

-175 NVANAKADVET
+175 NVANAKTKVET
-186 AQKNLD
+186 AQKDLD
-192 GTGAKEIIS
+192 GTGTKEIIS
-201 ERDNAQSDLAT
+201 ERDNAQTDLET
-212 KKAAEANAK
+212 KRDAETNAK

-231 ADKKAKL
+231 VDKKAKL

-243 DEKLQVKAVE
+243 DEKLQAESVK
-253 DTSKTLSDAE
+253 DTSKTLSDLE
-263 AKSKQTKEQLNN
+263 AKAKQTKEQLNK

-296 SERDNAQSDLATKKA
+296 SERDNAQTNLATKKDA
-311 AESKAQSNLEE
+311 EAKAESNLKE
-322 AQKTDVDKKAKIQ
+322 AQKTDADKKAKIQ
-335 TLTETLTA
+335 ALTETLTA
-343 QQNVASTAT
+343 QQNVALRTST
-352 IELANATALAAD
+352 ELTAAIAIVAD
-364 AKSKKDE
+364 AKSKKEE

-386 ENLSTIEI
+386 ENLSTIKI

-514 TDTTHWKA
+514 TDTTHWNA

-539 KDIYK
+539 KGIYK

-559 HIITTV
+559 HVITTV

-576 IPNYIG
+576 VPNYIG
-582 AATSVT
+582 TATSVT

-600 NHTSSDTD
+600 NHTSSETD
-608 KILSNP
+608 KILANP

-637 NKTSQNRL
+637 NKTAQNRL

-660 NTTKTLNALKAIADL
+660 NTTKNLNALKAIADL
-675 IPDAK
+675 TPDAK

-685 ATEARKNAETRLNNV
+685 ATEARKNAESRFSNA
-700 QKTIDNLD
+700 QKAVDNLN
-708 ADVATKTKALDNAK
+708 ADVATKTKALANAK
-722 VAQEKANN
+722 VSHEKANN

-747 LAHEVLSETRN
+747 LANEVLSETRK

-764 ATADLTPDAK
+764 VTADLTPDAK
-774 IKLAEATSAR
+774 VKLAEATSAR

-798 NNLNSDVASKTKA
+798 NNLNSDVASKSKA
-811 LADAKA
+811 LADAKV
-817 TLQKEEAK
+817 TLQNEEAK

-833 AKDEKELA
+833 TKDEKELV

-846 VNALKVNEVKIKDEI
+846 VNALKANEVKIKDEI
-861 KSLKTKLQETKDYL
+861 KSLQTKLQETKDYL

-887 AKVAYKLAV
+887 AKVAYKVAV
-896 EKHKEAKSI
+896 EKHKEAKAL
-905 LDKETEKLKQ
+905 LDIETEKLKQ
-915 LLINKHDAVA
+915 LLINKRDAVA
-925 QYEAVKEAYTQA
+925 QYEAVKAAYTQA
-937 QVKSQYEA
+937 QVKAQYDV
-945 IVQKGGTPVAIL
+945 ISKRGDVPVPL
-957 DENGQIVG
+957 LNENGQIVG
-965 YNSSFFRDVRTAVRT
+965 YNSSFSRDVRTAVRT

-999 QTGEGETAVYT
+999 ETGESDTAIYT

>member
-1 MYNLLKIKGV
+1 
-11 LALMEKKEAIKVLAS
+11 MEKKEALKVLAS

-35 LASVANANQQEALKT
+35 LTSVANANQQEALKT

-56 SKVTVQALKAAEN
+56 SKVTVQALKEAEN
-69 KQSVAVQAVNT
+69 KQSVAVQAVNA

-98 EATAKEALDEA
+98 EAMAKEALDEA
-109 QIIKDKGTPAEIEN
+109 QIIKDKATLAEIDK

-137 QDVQFQ
+137 QDVQLQ

-175 NVANAKADVET
+175 NLANAKADVET

-192 GTGAKEIIS
+192 GREAKEIIS
-201 ERDNAQSDLAT
+201 ERDNAQTDLVT
-212 KKAAEANAK
+212 KKDAEANAK

-231 ADKKAKL
+231 VDKKAKL

-243 DEKLQVKAVE
+243 DEKLQAKSVE
-253 DTSKTLSDAE
+253 DTSKSLSDAE
-263 AKSKQTKEQLNN
+263 AKAKQTKEQLNN

-322 AQKTDVDKKAKIQ
+322 AQKTDADKKAKIQ

-343 QQNVASTAT
+343 QQNVALRTST
-352 IELANATALAAD
+352 ELTAAIAVAAD
-364 AKSKKDE
+364 AKSKKEE

-402 RNFYEDKTEA
+402 RNFYEDKSEA

-435 YPADDTV
+435 YPVDDTV
-442 INDLSNLTKEQIANL
+442 INDLSDLTKEQIANL

-539 KDIYK
+539 KGIYK

-637 NKTSQNRL
+637 NKTAQNRL
-645 TTASVANKAAQDAVS
+645 NTASVANNAAQDTVS

-675 IPDAK
+675 TPDAK

-685 ATEARKNAETRLNNV
+685 AIEARKNAETRLNNA
-700 QKTIDNLD
+700 QKAVDNLN
-708 ADVATKTKALDNAK
+708 ADVATKTK
-722 VAQEKANN
+722 V
-730 ANKVANE
+730 
-737 ELNSAQAKNK
+737 
-747 LAHEVLSETRN
+747 
-758 KIASLK
+758 
-764 ATADLTPDAK
+764 
-774 IKLAEATSAR
+774 
-784 ELAELRLVKAQKAV
+784 
-798 NNLNSDVASKTKA
+798 

-846 VNALKVNEVKIKDEI
+846 VNALKLNEVKIKGEI

-875 SKLENADSNLEK
+875 SRLENADSNLEK
-887 AKVAYKLAV
+887 AKVAYKLSV
-896 EKHKEAKSI
+896 EKHQEAKSI
-905 LDKETEKLKQ
+905 IDKETEKLKQ
-915 LLINKHDAVA
+915 LLINKRDAVA
-925 QYEAVKEAYTQA
+925 QYEAVKEAYTQV
-937 QVKSQYEA
+937 QVKAQYEA

-965 YNSSFFRDVRTAVRT
+965 YNSSFSRDVRTAVRA

>member
-1 MYNLLKIKGV
+1 
-11 LALMEKKEAIKVLAS
+11 MEKKEAIKVLAS
-26 VSTVIAATG
+26 VSTVIATTG
-35 LASVANANQQEALKT
+35 LTSVANANQQETLKT

-56 SKVTVQALKAAEN
+56 YKVTVQALKEAEN
-69 KQSVAVQAVNT
+69 KQSVAVQAVNA

-98 EATAKEALDEA
+98 EAMVKEALDEA

-137 QDVQFQ
+137 QDVQLQ
-143 NAQAETA
+143 SAQAETA

-231 ADKKAKL
+231 VDKKAKL

-243 DEKLQVKAVE
+243 DEKLQAKAVE

-263 AKSKQTKEQLNN
+263 AKAKHTKEQLDN

-296 SERDNAQSDLATKKA
+296 SERDNAQTDLATKKDA
-311 AESKAQSNLEE
+311 EAKAESNLKE
-322 AQKTDVDKKAKIQ
+322 AQKTDADKKAKIQ
-335 TLTETLTA
+335 ALTETLTA
-343 QQNVASTAT
+343 HQNVALRTST
-352 IELANATALAAD
+352 ELTAAIAVAAD
-364 AKSKKDE
+364 AKSKKEE

-435 YPADDTV
+435 YPVDDTV
-442 INDLSNLTKEQIANL
+442 INDLSDLTKEQIANL

-539 KDIYK
+539 KGIYK

-637 NKTSQNRL
+637 NKTAQNRL

-675 IPDAK
+675 TPDAK

-685 ATEARKNAETRLNNV
+685 ATEARKNAESRFSNA
-700 QKTIDNLD
+700 QKAVDNLN
-708 ADVATKTKALDNAK
+708 ADVAT
-722 VAQEKANN
+722 
-730 ANKVANE
+730 
-737 ELNSAQAKNK
+737 
-747 LAHEVLSETRN
+747 
-758 KIASLK
+758 
-764 ATADLTPDAK
+764 
-774 IKLAEATSAR
+774 
-784 ELAELRLVKAQKAV
+784 
-798 NNLNSDVASKTKA
+798 KTKA

-846 VNALKVNEVKIKDEI
+846 VNTLKLNEVKIKDEI

-875 SKLENADSNLEK
+875 SRLENADSNLEK

-896 EKHKEAKSI
+896 EKHQEAKSI

-915 LLINKHDAVA
+915 LLINKRDAVA

-937 QVKSQYEA
+937 QVKAQYEA

-965 YNSSFFRDVRTAVRT
+965 YNSSFSRDVRTAVRT

-999 QTGEGETAVYT
+999 ETGEGETVVYT

>member
-1 MYNLLKIKGV
+1 M
-11 LALMEKKEAIKVLAS
+11 
-26 VSTVIAATG
+26 
-35 LASVANANQQEALKT
+35 
-50 EVDALS
+50 
-56 SKVTVQALKAAEN
+56 TVQALKEAEN

-98 EATAKEALDEA
+98 EAMAKEALDEA

-192 GTGAKEIIS
+192 GRGAKEIIS
-201 ERDNAQSDLAT
+201 ERDNAQTDLVT
-212 KKAAEANAK
+212 KKDAEANAK

-231 ADKKAKL
+231 VDKKAKL

-243 DEKLQVKAVE
+243 DEKLQAKAVE

-263 AKSKQTKEQLNN
+263 AKAKHTKEQLNN

-528 KAKPTTMSALY
+528 KATPTTMSALY
-539 KDIYK
+539 KGIYK

-559 HIITTV
+559 HITTTV

-637 NKTSQNRL
+637 NKTAQNRL

-675 IPDAK
+675 TPDAK

-685 ATEARKNAETRLNNV
+685 ATEARKNAESRFSNA
-700 QKTIDNLD
+700 QKAVDNLN

-747 LAHEVLSETRN
+747 LANEVLSETCN

-784 ELAELRLVKAQKAV
+784 ELANLRLVKAQKAV

-817 TLQKEEAK
+817 TLQNEEAK
-825 LEELKAQK
+825 LEELKAKK

-846 VNALKVNEVKIKDEI
+846 VNALKLNEVKIKDEI

-896 EKHKEAKSI
+896 EKHQEAKSI

-915 LLINKHDAVA
+915 LLINKRDAVA

-937 QVKSQYEA
+937 QVKAQYEV
-945 IVQKGGTPVAIL
+945 ISQRGDVPVPIL
-957 DENGQIVG
+957 NENGQIVG
-965 YNSSFFRDVRTAVRT
+965 YNSSFSRDVRTAVRT

-999 QTGEGETAVYT
+999 ETGEGETAVYT

>member
-1 MYNLLKIKGV
+1 MK
-11 LALMEKKEAIKVLAS
+11 KKEAIKALAT

-35 LASVANANQQEALKT
+35 LTSVANADQQESPKT

-56 SKVTVQALKAAEN
+56 SKVTVQALKEAEN
-69 KQSVAVQAVNT
+69 KQSVAVQAVNA

-85 NQAITEEEKAEKT
+85 KQAITEEEKAGKT
-98 EATAKEALDEA
+98 EATAKEGLDEA
-109 QIIKDKGTPAEIEN
+109 QIIKDKATPTEIEN

-137 QDVQFQ
+137 QDVQLKNAQ
-143 NAQAETA
+143 AETAQAETA
-150 KAQDKV
+150 KAQYKV

-175 NVANAKADVET
+175 NVANAKTKVET
-186 AQKNLD
+186 SQKDLD

-201 ERDNAQSDLAT
+201 ERDNAQTDLAA
-212 KKAAEANAK
+212 KKDTEANAK
-221 SKLEEAQKAD
+221 SKLEEVQKAD
-231 ADKKAKL
+231 ADKKVKL

-243 DEKLQVKAVE
+243 DEKLQAKAVE
-253 DTSKTLSDAE
+253 DTSKTLSDTESKA
-263 AKSKQTKEQLNN
+263 KQTKEQLNN

-283 QAALDGTGAKEII
+283 QAALEGTGAKEII
-296 SERDNAQSDLATKKA
+296 SERDNAQTDLATKKD
-311 AESKAQSNLEE
+311 AEAEAERKLKE
-322 AQKTDVDKKAKIQ
+322 AQKIDADKKSKIQ
-335 TLTETLTA
+335 ALTETLTA
-343 QQNVASTAT
+343 QQNVASRTSTELTAA
-352 IELANATALAAD
+352 IAVEAD
-364 AKSKKDE
+364 AKSKKEE

-386 ENLSTIEI
+386 ENLSSIEI

-494 YSNMSNPDGDH
+494 YSNTSNPDGDH

-528 KAKPTTMSALY
+528 KAKPTTMSVLY
-539 KDIYK
+539 KGIYK

-559 HIITTV
+559 HVITTV

-576 IPNYIG
+576 VSNYIG

-608 KILSNP
+608 KILANP
-614 FDSSVVKTQLADAKA
+614 FDSSVVKSQLADAKA

-637 NKTSQNRL
+637 NKTAQNRL
-645 TTASVANKAAQDAVS
+645 TTASVANKVAQDAVS

-675 IPDAK
+675 TPDAK

-685 ATEARKNAETRLNNV
+685 ATEARKNVESRFSNAQKAVDTLN
-700 QKTIDNLD
+700 
-708 ADVATKTKALDNAK
+708 ADVATKTKALANAK
-722 VAQEKANN
+722 IAQEKANN

-747 LAHEVLSETRN
+747 LANEVLSETRN

-764 ATADLTPDAK
+764 VTADLTPDAK
-774 IKLAEATSAR
+774 VKLAEATSAR
-784 ELAELRLVKAQKAV
+784 ELAELRLVKTQKAV
-798 NNLNSDVASKTKA
+798 DTLNADVVTKTKA

-833 AKDEKELA
+833 TKDEKELA

-846 VNALKVNEVKIKDEI
+846 VKALKANEVKIKDEI
-861 KSLKTKLQETKDYL
+861 KSLQTKLQETKDYL

-887 AKVAYKLAV
+887 AKDAYKVAV
-896 EKHKEAKSI
+896 EKHKEAKAL

-915 LLINKHDAVA
+915 LIINKRDAVA

-937 QVKSQYEA
+937 QVKAQYEV
-945 IVQKGGTPVAIL
+945 ISQRGDVQVPL
-957 DENGQIVG
+957 LNENGQIVG
-965 YNSSFFRDVRTAVRT
+965 YNSSFYRDVRTAVRT

-987 KHGVP
+987 KHDVP
-992 IYQASLP
+992 TYQASLP
-999 QTGEGETAVYT
+999 ATGEGETAVYT

>member
-1 MYNLLKIKGV
+1 
-11 LALMEKKEAIKVLAS
+11 MEKKEAIKALAS
-26 VSTVIAATG
+26 VSTVIVATG
-35 LASVANANQQEALKT
+35 LTSVANANQQEAPKT
-50 EVDALS
+50 EVDTSS
-56 SKVTVQALKAAEN
+56 SKVTIQALKEAEN
-69 KQSVAVQAVNT
+69 KQSVAVQAVNA
-80 QQDIV
+80 QQDV
-85 NQAITEEEKAEKT
+85 VKQAITEEEKAEKT
-98 EATAKEALDEA
+98 EAMTKEAHDEA
-109 QIIKDKGTPAEIEN
+109 QIIKDKVTPAEIYK

-137 QDVQFQ
+137 QDVQLQ

-150 KAQDKV
+150 KTQDKV

-175 NVANAKADVET
+175 NVANAKTKVET
-186 AQKNLD
+186 AQKDLD
-192 GTGAKEIIS
+192 GTGTKEIIS
-201 ERDNAQSDLAT
+201 ERDNAQTDLET
-212 KKAAEANAK
+212 KRDAETNAK

-243 DEKLQVKAVE
+243 DEKLQAESVE
-253 DTSKTLSDAE
+253 DTSKTLSDLE
-263 AKSKQTKEQLNN
+263 AKAKQTKEQLNK

-296 SERDNAQSDLATKKA
+296 SERDNAQTNLATKKDA
-311 AESKAQSNLEE
+311 EAKAESNLKE
-322 AQKTDVDKKAKIQ
+322 AQKTDADKKAKIQ
-335 TLTETLTA
+335 ALTETLTA
-343 QQNVASTAT
+343 QQNVALRTST
-352 IELANATALAAD
+352 ELTAAIAVAAD
-364 AKSKKDE
+364 AKSKKEE

-402 RNFYEDKTEA
+402 RSFYEDKTEA

-435 YPADDTV
+435 YPVDDTV

-468 RKTIWGDSEILV
+468 RTTIWGDSEILV

-505 LFSALTNDG
+505 LLSALTNDG

-528 KAKPTTMSALY
+528 KAKPTTMSDLY
-539 KDIYK
+539 KGIYK

-576 IPNYIG
+576 VPNYIG

-608 KILSNP
+608 KILANP

-629 VQTSADNA
+629 VQSSADNA
-637 NKTSQNRL
+637 NKTAQKDL
-645 TTASVANKAAQDAVS
+645 TTALATNKAAQDAVS

-675 IPDAK
+675 TPDAK

-685 ATEARKNAETRLNNV
+685 ATKARKNAESRFSNA
-700 QKTIDNLD
+700 QKAVDNLN
-708 ADVATKTKALDNAK
+708 ADVATKTKALANAK
-722 VAQEKANN
+722 VAQEKATNV
-730 ANKVANE
+730 NKVANE
-737 ELNSAQAKNK
+737 ELNFAQAKNK
-747 LAHEVLSETRN
+747 LANEVLSETRK

-764 ATADLTPDAK
+764 VTADLTPDAK
-774 IKLAEATSAR
+774 
-784 ELAELRLVKAQKAV
+784 
-798 NNLNSDVASKTKA
+798 
-811 LADAKA
+811 A
-817 TLQKEEAK
+817 TLQNEEAK
-825 LEELKAQK
+825 LDDLKAQK
-833 AKDEKELA
+833 TKDEKELA
-841 SLQET
+841 SLQLT
-846 VNALKVNEVKIKDEI
+846 VNTLKANEVKIKDEI
-861 KSLKTKLQETKDYL
+861 KSLQTKLQETEDYL

-887 AKVAYKLAV
+887 ARAAYKLAV
-896 EKHKEAKSI
+896 ENHKETKAI
-905 LDKETEKLKQ
+905 LNKETEKLKQ
-915 LLINKHDAVA
+915 LLINKRDAVA
-925 QYEAVKEAYTQA
+925 QYEAVKAAYTQA
-937 QVKSQYEA
+937 QVREQYEV
-945 IVQKGGTPVAIL
+945 ISQRGDVPVPL
-957 DENGQIVG
+957 LNENGQIVG
-965 YNSSFFRDVRTAVRT
+965 YNSSFSRDVRTDVRT

-999 QTGEGETAVYT
+999 ETGEGDTAIYT

>member
-1 MYNLLKIKGV
+1 MKIKGV

-343 QQNVASTAT
+343 QQNVALRTST
-352 IELANATALAAD
+352 ELTAAIAVAAD
-364 AKSKKDE
+364 AKSKKEE

-402 RNFYEDKTEA
+402 RNFYEDKSEA

-435 YPADDTV
+435 YPVDDTV
-442 INDLSNLTKEQIANL
+442 INDLSDLTKEQIANL

-539 KDIYK
+539 KGIYK

-576 IPNYIG
+576 TPNYIG

-637 NKTSQNRL
+637 NKTAQNRL
-645 TTASVANKAAQDAVS
+645 NTASVANNVAQDAVS

-675 IPDAK
+675 TPDAK

-685 ATEARKNAETRLNNV
+685 ATEVRKNAETRLNNA
-700 QKTIDNLD
+700 QKAFDNLNS
-708 ADVATKTKALDNAK
+708 DVATKTKALANAK
-722 VAQEKANN
+722 IAQEKANN

-737 ELNSAQAKNK
+737 ELNSAQVKNK
-747 LAHEVLSETRN
+747 LANEVLSETRN

-798 NNLNSDVASKTKA
+798 NNLNSDVESKTKA

-846 VNALKVNEVKIKDEI
+846 VNALKVNEFKIKDEI

-875 SKLENADSNLEK
+875 RKLESADSNLEK

-905 LDKETEKLKQ
+905 LNKETEKLKQ
-915 LLINKHDAVA
+915 LLINKRDAVA

-937 QVKSQYEA
+937 QVKAQYEA

-965 YNSSFFRDVRTAVRT
+965 YNSSFSRDVRTAVRT

-999 QTGEGETAVYT
+999 ETGEGETAVYT

>member
-1 MYNLLKIKGV
+1 
-11 LALMEKKEAIKVLAS
+11 MEKKEAIKVLAS

-817 TLQKEEAK
+817 TLQNEEAK

-846 VNALKVNEVKIKDEI
+846 VNTLKVNEVKIKDEI

-896 EKHKEAKSI
+896 EKHKEAKSV

-915 LLINKHDAVA
+915 LLINKRDAVA

-937 QVKSQYEA
+937 QVKAQYEA

-965 YNSSFFRDVRTAVRT
+965 YNSSVSRDVRTAVRT

-999 QTGEGETAVYT
+999 ETGEGETAVYT